1 MSRCLVI
8 YIDIYIYRYIYSEM
22 LQYYREKKLG
32 MFNMFNRKGKKNN
45 NKNKEHHHQQQQQT
59 KTF

>member
-8 YIDIYIYRYIYSEM
+8 YIDIYIDIYIQKCYNII
-22 LQYYREKKLG
+22 EKRSWECSICSIG
-32 MFNMFNRKGKKNN
+32 KGKKNN
-45 NKNKEHHHQQQQQT
+45 NKSKEHHHQQQQQT

>member
-45 NKNKEHHHQQQQQT
+45 NKNKEHNHQQQQQT